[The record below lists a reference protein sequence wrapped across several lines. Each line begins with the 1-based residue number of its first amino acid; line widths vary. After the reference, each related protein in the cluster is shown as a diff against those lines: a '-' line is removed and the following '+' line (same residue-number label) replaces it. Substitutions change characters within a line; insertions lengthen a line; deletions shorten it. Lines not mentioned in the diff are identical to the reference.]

1 MKHLKTIKFK
11 KWSQNFILITLAIL
25 IFIGVFNIVVNP
37 YGIFPFNHA
46 LNQVKNHKLSDRI
59 VKFYELQY
67 DKPDT
72 IMMGTSRIGL
82 YSPEMLK
89 KYFPNSNIY
98 NASLAGSSI
107 EEQTAY
113 LEYCINVLKVKH
125 IVWSLDF
132 FTFNP
137 SKVPYTD
144 FSYDRLNGKPYFS
157 DYYYSMFNFKSFSD
171 SFKII
176 ESNLQNKLDTKIEL
190 DQPFTT
196 VQLRRNIKATLVEY
210 KRDKNF
216 LKSNSFQSPTSIHSG
231 LKKVS
236 RIVILCKKNNIR
248 LDIYLSPVYKE
259 HLEMIEEIG
268 LYSTFKYWKEQ
279 LAFIYGYYDFNTIN
293 SVTSN
298 ELNFRDSS
306 HTVISVGDM
315 IYCKMFDKNCS
326 NVHNDFGKFVEKSI
340 VSNDVY

>member
-1 MKHLKTIKFK
+1 MIKTIKLK
-11 KWSQNFILITLAIL
+11 QWSQNFILISSLML
-25 IFIGVFNIVVNP
+25 IFVGIFNIVINP

-46 LNQVKNHKLSDRI
+46 LNQVKKHKLSDRI

-67 DKPDT
+67 HKPDT

-144 FSYDRLNGKPYFS
+144 FSYNRLNSYPYFS
-157 DYYYSMFNFKSFSD
+157 DYYYGMFNFKSFYD
-171 SFKII
+171 GLKTL
-176 ESNLQNKLDTKIEL
+176 ETNLQNKLNTRVESN
-190 DQPFTT
+190 QPFTK
-196 VQLRRNIKATLVEY
+196 VQLRKNINATLAEY

-216 LKSNSFQSPTSIHSG
+216 LKSNSFSSSINIHSN

-236 RIVILCKKNNIR
+236 RIVTLCQKNNVR

-259 HLEMIEEIG
+259 HIKMTEEIG
-268 LYSTFKYWKEQ
+268 LHQTYKYWKEQ
-279 LAFIYGYYDFNTIN
+279 LSFIYGYYDFNTIN
-293 SVTSN
+293 SITSN

-315 IYCKMFDKNCS
+315 IFCKIFDKNCLNAPS
-326 NVHNDFGKFVEKSI
+326 DFGKYVKKSI